1 MFGRGKQKQTKKT
14 FFLGS
19 FRAEVFSRKRVP
31 CWHSLGLSLAAV
43 RRVECARRR
52 YGEGK
57 RNARGASEPEPGFER
72 ESAREQSR
80 RGRSEKRGAE
90 VLWGGK
96 KNFLHSTL
104 FFFLCRSPRKTNAL
118 DAGRGL
124 LSATMEEPPR
134 AADEG
139 AVVVAAAVNGGSE
152 KTVTMTEREATTAT
166 KDEEPP
172 STSTLPMPSS
182 SSSSPPTPQ
191 QPSPPLPAPPRRAIK
206 AHRRRGD
213 NAGLHFI
220 FCGGRIA
227 IGAF

>member
-1 MFGRGKQKQTKKT
+1 MSVLVGVMVKGRETREAPPSRNRDSSGRVHESSREGGALKKEAPKFCGGEKKT
-14 FFLGS
+14 F
-19 FRAEVFSRKRVP
+19 
-31 CWHSLGLSLAAV
+31 
-43 RRVECARRR
+43 
-52 YGEGK
+52 
-57 RNARGASEPEPGFER
+57 
-72 ESAREQSR
+72 
-80 RGRSEKRGAE
+80 
-90 VLWGGK
+90 
-96 KNFLHSTL
+96 STRL
-104 FFFLCRSPRKTNAL
+104 FFFFLCRSPRKTNAL